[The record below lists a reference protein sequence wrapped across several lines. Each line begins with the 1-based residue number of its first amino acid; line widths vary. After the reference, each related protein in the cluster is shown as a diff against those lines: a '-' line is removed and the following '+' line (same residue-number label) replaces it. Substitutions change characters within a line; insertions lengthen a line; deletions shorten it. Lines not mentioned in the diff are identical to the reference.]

1 MTESLSNNLIK
12 RDKNNAISNYRES
25 ANCNLGLLVLS
36 PLPVCQSALQ
46 LQTQN
51 FHPSSTRALQA
62 LSVCFYSRLHHQQL
76 WIGKF
81 ILCMQQIHMKMLK
94 LTYESLV
101 LWQSTVP
108 SGSHC
113 GKDRLEGGQLQKYWT
128 MVRSVKL
135 VLSVKRVKI
144 NMKHKGNLWKE
155 GRKYWT

>member
-1 MTESLSNNLIK
+1 MQFQITGSQQIVTWASLFFLP
-12 RDKNNAISNYRES
+12 Y
-25 ANCNLGLLVLS
+25 LS
-36 PLPVCQSALQ
+36 VKSALQ

-113 GKDRLEGGQLQKYWT
+113 DKDRLEGGQLQNTGQW
-128 MVRSVKL
+128 L
-135 VLSVKRVKI
+135 DL
-144 NMKHKGNLWKE
+144 
-155 GRKYWT
+155 